1 MRVMMDFTRT
11 LLAMKMPWPLWVG
24 LMMLVNMVA
33 PIYFFEALEAKVVL
47 AAALAGMLVQTAV
60 FQAKGFVR
68 LLGIGHIFWIP
79 LVIWLWI
86 RWDQAAPGET
96 LAHWMIAVVVV
107 NSLSLIL
114 DAYDVLR
121 YLRGDRQPTV
131 VPAR

>member
-1 MRVMMDFTRT
+1 MRVMIDFSKT

-24 LMMLVNMVA
+24 LMMLVNMAA
-33 PIYFFEALEAKVVL
+33 PIYFFDALEAKVVL
-47 AAALAGMLVQTAV
+47 AAALAGMLVQTVV
-60 FQAKGFVR
+60 FAAKGFVR
-68 LLGIGHIFWIP
+68 LLGIGHVFWIP

-86 RWDQAAPGET
+86 RWDQAAPGDP

-114 DAYDVLR
+114 DGYDVVR

-131 VPAR
+131 TTAR